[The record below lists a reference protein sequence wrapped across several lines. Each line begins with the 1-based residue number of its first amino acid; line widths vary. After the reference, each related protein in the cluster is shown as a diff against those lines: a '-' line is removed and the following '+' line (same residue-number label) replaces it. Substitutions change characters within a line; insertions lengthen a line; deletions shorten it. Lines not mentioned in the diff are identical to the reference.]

1 MTVKVKN
8 VSVQNLVVPL
18 DGSKQLYFIPLQ
30 WLCYLYNAQFSKI
43 RKTILKK
50 ENSIWNTASFGEG
63 RAQLSSN
70 L

>member
-30 WLCYLYNAQFSKI
+30 
-43 RKTILKK
+43 
-50 ENSIWNTASFGEG
+50 
-63 RAQLSSN
+63 
-70 L
+70 